1 MNISKLPLIFIGTNY
16 HGSYDKWYGPA
27 GTRTSSAYNVNA
39 VVQSV
44 AGQALIRLNLLPS
57 AQDIRK
63 IRLNATI
70 DCLNN
75 QTKETIC
82 RPLEK
87 PCLFNINVDPCEK
100 NNVAEQ

>member
-1 MNISKLPLIFIGTNY
+1 MKGTNY
-16 HGSYDKWYGPA
+16 KGAWDAWYGPA
-27 GTRTSSAYNVNA
+27 GTRTTTAYNVNA

-44 AGQALIRLNLLPS
+44 AGQALIRLNLLPN

-63 IRLNATI
+63 IRLSATVE
-70 DCLNN
+70 CLN

-100 NNVAEQ
+100 NNLAEQ